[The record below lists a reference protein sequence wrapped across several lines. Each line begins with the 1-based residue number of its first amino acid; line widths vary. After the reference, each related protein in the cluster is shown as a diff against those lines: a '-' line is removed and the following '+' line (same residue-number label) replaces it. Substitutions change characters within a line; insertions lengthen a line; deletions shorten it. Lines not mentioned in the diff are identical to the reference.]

1 MKKFNEFYLQKLF
14 ESVLEVDPDFYD
26 ILNRMPSEPISD
38 KIFHWVADKKDIVTK
53 YNFLSEDPKN
63 VDKILFVPDNQ
74 YQRIKSQGQDPKTK
88 TKSDSA
94 IGRFARALMKDNNV
108 NVSDPE
114 IEKFVT
120 NYKKLWTEKN
130 SPPEFKI
137 VKGDDILY
145 WYNENNY
152 YAGGRSTLGNSCM
165 RQPERN
171 YFMNL
176 YAQNPE
182 KISLAIITKLDVEG
196 KEKLIARSL
205 IWVIDDNKFFCD
217 RIYYNDE
224 PLLELMRTFVSQ
236 NISGEVIFHDKYA
249 IPYLKVDL
257 NKVKFDRYPYADSI
271 IYVCFNIVSGQLS
284 ESGFVMSN
292 SYYNRYQEELDK
304 NYAIAVMQ
312 RTSGEPEY
320 INFVYLSKYGKYY
333 FKSETISWDE
343 ELHPKEQCKF
353 SNYYRGGRYIPK
365 YLVVYSKYLKD
376 WIMKDSAIEHPKF
389 GIVPNDYFIEV
400 IISYNGNSV
409 YPWDIMD
416 DVERRGISAF
426 ETTQIPRKEPIDEN
440 LYFKSSYHSKVNN
453 VEVVWSND
461 FKENDILSGGRFIP
475 SIFSVDI
482 VGLSDT
488 NNVPS
493 NYIIGSN
500 VMIAS
505 DFKLLGL
512 NKRLIN
518 RSGKTS
524 FYYLVKDNFNKI
536 NYKNTIDRIK
546 RSRRLTLEEKKWR
559 KSLLDWCDS
568 YYVSRSDFTYKIEN
582 GRFDFEVT
590 INQIFDIHKTWYKR
604 RFWINYDNYESY
616 VNYYIA
622 RGSFFNEVYW
632 SEMDDQI
639 KKSLYE
645 YIPKIQ
651 FIWTFIENTGR
662 SRDYLK
668 DILSKNAPDEYRKL
682 SEFNIPNYTSFFGL
696 IRDFLYSYEDN
707 GISEFYDLLI
717 SELNI
722 QREGFED
729 LSNYITELIKSG
741 DLKQI
746 LNY

>member
-1 MKKFNEFYLQKLF
+1 MKKFNEFYLQRLF

-26 ILNRMPSEPISD
+26 ILNRMPNEPISD

-53 YNFLSEDPKN
+53 YNLLSEDPKN
-63 VDKILFVPDNQ
+63 ADKILFIPDNQ

-94 IGRFARALMKDNNV
+94 IGRFARALMKDNNI

-120 NYKKLWTEKN
+120 NYKKLWTERN
-130 SPPEFKI
+130 SPPQFKI

-145 WYNENNY
+145 WYNQNNY
-152 YAGGRSTLGNSCM
+152 YEGGRSTLGNSCM
-165 RQPERN
+165 RYDEKN
-171 YFMNL
+171 YFMKL
-176 YAQNPE
+176 YAENPD
-182 KISLAIITKLDVEG
+182 KISLAIITKVDSEG
-196 KEKLIARSL
+196 DEKLISRSL
-205 IWVIDDNKFFCD
+205 IWNVGENRFYCD

-236 NISGEVIFHDKYA
+236 NINGEVIFHDKHA
-249 IPYLKVDL
+249 IPHLKVDL

-284 ESGFVMSN
+284 ESGFVMSS
-292 SYYNRYQEELDK
+292 SYYNRHQEELEK

-320 INFVYLSKYGKYY
+320 VNFVYLSRYSKYY
-333 FKSETISWDE
+333 FKSETISWDG
-343 ELHPKEQCKF
+343 ELYPKEECKF
-353 SNYYRGGRYIPK
+353 SNYSGGHYIPK

-376 WIMKDSAIEHPKF
+376 WIMKDSAINHPKF
-389 GIVPNDYFIEV
+389 GIVPDDYFIEAV
-400 IISYNGNSV
+400 ISYNGNSV
-409 YPWDIMD
+409 YPWDIID

-426 ETTQIPRKEPIDEN
+426 ETTQIPRKEPIDDD
-440 LYFKSSYHSKVNN
+440 LYFKSPYHSKVNN
-453 VEVVWSND
+453 VAVVWSND
-461 FKENDILSGGRFIP
+461 FKVNDVLNAGRFTP

-482 VGLSDT
+482 VGLSDM

-493 NYIIGSN
+493 NFIISSN
-500 VMIAS
+500 LMLAT

-568 YYVSRSDFTYKIEN
+568 YYTSRNDFTYKIEN
-582 GRFDFEVT
+582 GKFDFEVT

-604 RFWINYDNYESY
+604 RFWRDYDNYESY
-616 VNYYIA
+616 VDYHMNL
-622 RGSFFNEVYW
+622 GSMFRQKEWNTI
-632 SEMDDQI
+632 DDQI
-639 KKSLYE
+639 KQSVYE
-645 YIPKIQ
+645 YLPKIQ
-651 FIWTFIENTGR
+651 FIWTFIRNSGY
-662 SRDYLK
+662 SREYLK
-668 DILSKNAPDEYRKL
+668 NILSKNAPVEFEKL
-682 SEFNIPNYTSFFGL
+682 SDFVIPSYSGFFVF
-696 IRDFLYSYEDN
+696 IRDFLYNYEDN
-707 GISEFYDLLI
+707 GGSQFDDLLI
-717 SELNI
+717 SELNMKHK
-722 QREGFED
+722 EFED
-729 LSNYITELIKSG
+729 LCDYIIELIRSG